1 MLILIDTNIFY
12 NNWKMSSAMF
22 QVLSNFIK
30 NTSENQ
36 LIIPFVVIKETQKK
50 YNDEIEK
57 LQKDIHQVKRKIN
70 SLSDNNFSIDDL
82 SDDIKNFSFQNEL

>member
-30 NTSENQ
+30 NTSGNQ
-36 LIIPFVVIKETQKK
+36 LIIPFVVVKETQKNTTK
-50 YNDEIEK
+50 K
-57 LQKDIHQVKRKIN
+57 LKNYKKTY
-70 SLSDNNFSIDDL
+70 
-82 SDDIKNFSFQNEL
+82 IK